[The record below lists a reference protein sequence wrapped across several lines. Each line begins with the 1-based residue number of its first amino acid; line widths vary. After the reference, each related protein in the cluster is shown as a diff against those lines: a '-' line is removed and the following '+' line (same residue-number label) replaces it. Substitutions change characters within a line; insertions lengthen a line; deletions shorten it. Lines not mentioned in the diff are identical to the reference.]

1 MKHFV
6 YLCRKGRRML
16 QNHDYR
22 NQHDH
27 FIVEIDEKIMGY
39 VRDFHYLS
47 QFISIEWLLDTGQ
60 IVATPFKFVVLHL
73 TSPRLAAM
81 LEKDCLIY
89 GCEDPPFATL

>member
-47 QFISIEWLLDTGQ
+47 QFISIE
-60 IVATPFKFVVLHL
+60 
-73 TSPRLAAM
+73 
-81 LEKDCLIY
+81 
-89 GCEDPPFATL
+89 